1 MTRLKHLLQPEIPT
15 LPKAF
20 GWVLVLAGL
29 FFAYVYMMAPGMF
42 FPGVGIQT
50 YSEQFGLYSTSV
62 RILGAV
68 LGILVA
74 LILNSAALFALMLV
88 TRIFIELSDVIVGL
102 VINNGSPD
110 QNTFILLV
118 LACVELLVL
127 VTLVRLL
134 IRSAARP

>member
-1 MTRLKHLLQPEIPT
+1 M
-15 LPKAF
+15 
-20 GWVLVLAGL
+20 
-29 FFAYVYMMAPGMF
+29 
-42 FPGVGIQT
+42 
-50 YSEQFGLYSTSV
+50 

-74 LILNSAALFALMLV
+74 LILNSSALFALMLV
-88 TRIFIELSDVIVGL
+88 TRIFIELGDVIVGL

-127 VTLVRLL
+127 VTLVRLF